1 MTEVK
6 HQIYVSY
13 ADADKDWVVH
23 FVNGLKVYLRKQL
36 GEIDDNFIWAKFMPL
51 GLGNKQEILQRHL
64 KASEYLLVI
73 LSPAYLK
80 TMGNSEI
87 DLFGKIDA
95 LILVEHSRVSLPDDL
110 QYLSSHPFWY
120 EDERGRIVQI
130 GFPVPDVN
138 ERKYF
143 HLLAEIAHDITQSH
157 NHVSNQQP
165 TEPNLSADSKTSRS
179 PGVSAPSQASIHPQ
193 CVVITVTDTED
204 SAFRDVLKG
213 HKIEPPTFQK
223 HEHLGYYYNRFFLQ
237 NQHCALIR
245 PTEKGRDASRTLVNK
260 LLRYPPQLIIM
271 MGICGGFNE
280 RGVKLNDV
288 IFAHSIIDYERER
301 LTDDKYRAGIQP
313 QQYRTSPHLLE
324 LIANF
329 KTELAQELKIR
340 IHHEK
345 ILASGDK
352 LLAAEHELR
361 QKILNIHSDIY
372 GIEMEGS
379 SFYRA
384 VHDAQIAHLDVTV
397 IKAVSDFGDAQMA
410 KGKEKKQQKA
420 AKIAAQV
427 TLKVIE
433 QYFAS

>member
-13 ADADKDWVVH
+13 ADADEEWVIH
-23 FVNGLKVYLRKQL
+23 FVKGLKDNLRHQL
-36 GEIDDNFIWAKFMPL
+36 GGIDDNFIWAKFMPL

-64 KASEYLLVI
+64 KASEYLLVVM
-73 LSPAYLK
+73 SPAYLK
-80 TMGNSEI
+80 AIGNSEI
-87 DLFGKIDA
+87 ASFGKIDD
-95 LILVEHSRVSLPDDL
+95 LILIEHDKVRLPDDL
-110 QYLSSHPFWY
+110 QSLNSYPFWH
-120 EDERGRIVQI
+120 EDDRGQI
-130 GFPVPDVN
+130 IKLGFPVPDVK
-138 ERKYF
+138 EGKYF
-143 HLLAEIAHDITQSH
+143 QLLDRVARAIQSH
-157 NHVSNQQP
+157 NSVSNQQP
-165 TEPNLSADSKTSRS
+165 TEPNLSVDSKTPRS
-179 PGVSAPSQASIHPQ
+179 PGVSAPPQAPIYPQ

-213 HKIEPPTFQK
+213 HNIEPPTFQK
-223 HEHLGYYYNRFFLQ
+223 HEHLGYYNRFFLQ

-245 PTEKGRDASRTLVNK
+245 PTEKGRQASQTLVNK

-288 IFAHSIIDYERER
+288 IFAHSVVDYERER

-324 LIANF
+324 LIVNF
-329 KTELAQELKIR
+329 KTELTRELKIR

-352 LLAAEHELR
+352 LLASREHELR
-361 QKILNIHSDIY
+361 QKILDIHPDIY

-379 SFYRA
+379 GFYRA

-397 IKAVSDFGDAQMA
+397 IKAVSDLGDEQMA